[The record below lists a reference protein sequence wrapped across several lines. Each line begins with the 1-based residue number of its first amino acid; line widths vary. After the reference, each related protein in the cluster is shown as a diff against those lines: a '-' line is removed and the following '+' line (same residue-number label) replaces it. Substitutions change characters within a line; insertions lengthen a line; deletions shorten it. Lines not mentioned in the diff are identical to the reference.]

1 MYNVYIQCI
10 YIYMRYQALPSDMF
24 NLPFPVAGQQLF
36 PMLNGHNMCMEKTLT
51 YLLAHCISSHLGN
64 DMNMYVQECMLL
76 ITLFLHIFN
85 RTPAYKLY
93 PIVGVHAAFI
103 GLLSFMPLKSIGH
116 W

>member
-1 MYNVYIQCI
+1 
-10 YIYMRYQALPSDMF
+10 
-24 NLPFPVAGQQLF
+24 
-36 PMLNGHNMCMEKTLT
+36 
-51 YLLAHCISSHLGN
+51 
-64 DMNMYVQECMLL
+64 MNMYVQECMLL